1 MEGPVVTPERPVLA
15 GAATQSDQSVITVGE
30 IRKVLIK
37 RKWLILSG
45 IVVGLAFAAIYI
57 VTTVPQYQATALID
71 INVGK
76 QSNIGI
82 SDVLQE
88 QGAGGGLD
96 EGQKEIQTE
105 VAIMQSEAVS
115 LDVIHSLDLY
125 KKPPFSDIFAT
136 SPYNGH
142 LTPMQRRNLIQAF
155 KGSTKIL
162 PESSTDLVTVSFTNP
177 DPVVAAKVANA
188 IIDQYMDRSV
198 RVRFEGVTRISDW
211 LSTQLDKLKQQAG
224 EAQNQLSAYAQK
236 NNLIGGTSPDSGGD
250 DLTLTNLSNANQQL
264 SEAEADRVVK
274 EARYKMALTGNPEL
288 LVSVA
293 PSASLAQLQQQ
304 ESALVVQQAQLQ
316 SKFGPDWPRVKEV
329 NSAIASLHKDIQ
341 SQVHLL
347 QQRFAAEYQTALSTE
362 DLMRQRLDKAK
373 QEAFKQNR
381 SAAEYQILR
390 HGAQSASD
398 LYDALQTRLKEAGIT
413 AGLNTNQIDIV
424 DRATVPP
431 LPVCPVKSN
440 DAVIGLG
447 AGLFL
452 GLVLALFAETIDD
465 TIRTSDD
472 AEAIAG
478 LPALAVIPH
487 FDPLQKKPLAAPGT
501 AAAEAESDRMARVSP
516 DLISYTEPQ
525 SYVSEGFRT
534 LRSSILLSA
543 VDRQPKLLLLTSCF
557 ATEGKSTCSSNL
569 AISFAR
575 RSARVLLVD
584 ADLRKGTLHMKF
596 RTSNRFGLST
606 LLVGENEQAAY
617 ETPLPDLPNL
627 TLVTRGPISVN
638 PGEALASRSM
648 EALLEKWRRE
658 YDHVIL
664 DTSPILAVADTL
676 SLAPLVDAN
685 FILVRSGLTRKKAL
699 MRVREQ
705 LRRVHARVQG
715 IIVNDV
721 DLRLENYYT
730 YSKRYNYSYNS
741 TYGAGYGGG
750 MDAEQ

>member
-1 MEGPVVTPERPVLA
+1 MEGPVVTPERTVHTDPVA
-15 GAATQSDQSVITVGE
+15 QSEGSVISFGD
-30 IRKVLIK
+30 IRKFLFK
-37 RKWLILSG
+37 RKWLILAG
-45 IVVGLAFAAIYI
+45 IVVGLAFAALYM
-57 VTTVPQYQATALID
+57 VTTVPQYQATSLID
-71 INVGK
+71 INVDK

-82 SDVLQE
+82 SEILSE
-88 QGAGGGLD
+88 QSGGS
-96 EGQKEIQTE
+96 EGSLVQIQTE
-105 VAIMQSEAVS
+105 VAIMQSQSVS
-115 LDVIHSLDLY
+115 MDVINSLDLY
-125 KKPPFSDIFAT
+125 KKPPFSNIFALK
-136 SPYNGH
+136 PYDGH
-142 LTPMQRRNLIQAF
+142 LTPGQRLALVQTF
-155 KGSTKIL
+155 KGSTSIL
-162 PESSTDLVTVSFTNP
+162 PQSSTDLVRVSFTNQ
-177 DPVVAAKVANA
+177 DPVVAAQIANS
-188 IIDQYMDRSV
+188 IVDRYMDRSV

-211 LSTQLDKLKQQAG
+211 LSTQLDKLKQ
-224 EAQNQLSAYAQK
+224 EATQSQDQLSAYAQK
-236 NNLIGGTSPDSGGD
+236 NNLIGTDPDSGGD
-250 DLTLTNLSNANQQL
+250 DLALSNLTTANQQL

-274 EARYKMALTGNPEL
+274 EARYRMAMTGNPEL

-304 ESALVVQQAQLQ
+304 EAALTVQQAQLQ
-316 SKFGPDWPRVKEV
+316 SKFGPDWPRVREV
-329 NSAIASLHKDIQ
+329 NASIAALHADISA
-341 SQVHLL
+341 QVQQL
-347 QQRFAAEYQTALSTE
+347 QQRFAAEYQTAVSTQN
-362 DLMRQRLDKAK
+362 LMSQRLDQAK
-373 QEAFKQNR
+373 QEAFRQNR

-413 AGLNTNQIDIV
+413 AGLNANQIDVV
-424 DRATVPP
+424 DRATVPSF
-431 LPVCPVKSN
+431 PVSPVKSD

-447 AGLFL
+447 AGMLL
-452 GLVLALFAETIDD
+452 GIILAVFAETIDD

-472 AEAIAG
+472 AEAVAG

-487 FDPLQKKPLAAPGT
+487 FDPAQKKPVAAPGT
-501 AAAEAESDRMARVSP
+501 AAFEAEQERMARVSP
-516 DLISYTEPQ
+516 DLISYIEPQ
-525 SYVSEGFRT
+525 SYVSESFRT

-557 ATEGKSTCSSNL
+557 ATEGKSTCASNL

-575 RSARVLLVD
+575 RAARVLLVD
-584 ADLRKGTLHMKF
+584 TDLRKGTLHMKF

-606 LLVGENEQAAY
+606 LLVRENEEGAY

-627 TLVTRGPISVN
+627 TLITRGPISVN
-638 PGEALASRSM
+638 PGEALASKSM
-648 EALLEKWRRE
+648 EALLLKWREE

-664 DTSPILAVADTL
+664 DTSPVLAVADTL
-676 SLAPLVDAN
+676 SIAPLVDVN
-685 FILVRSGLTRKKAL
+685 FILVRSGVTRKKAL
-699 MRVREQ
+699 VRVREQ

>member
-1 MEGPVVTPERPVLA
+1 MEGPAVVPERPILA
-15 GAATQSDQSVITVGE
+15 ESATQSEGSVISFGD
-30 IRKVLIK
+30 IRKILIK
-37 RKWLILSG
+37 RKWLILAG
-45 IVVGLAFAAIYI
+45 IVVGLAFAALYI
-57 VTTVPQYQATALID
+57 VTTVPQFQATSLID
-71 INVGK
+71 INVDK

-82 SDVLQE
+82 SDILSE
-88 QGAGGGLD
+88 QSGGT
-96 EGQKEIQTE
+96 EGNLVQIQTE
-105 VAIMQSEAVS
+105 VAIMQSESVS
-115 LDVIHSLDLY
+115 MDVINSLDLY
-125 KKPPFSDIFAT
+125 KKPPFSDIFA
-136 SPYNGH
+136 PKHYDGH
-142 LTPMQRRNLIQAF
+142 LTPGQRLALIQTF
-155 KGSTKIL
+155 KGSTSIL
-162 PESSTDLVTVSFTNP
+162 PQTSTDLVRVSFTNQ
-177 DPVVAAKVANA
+177 DPVVAAQVANS
-188 IIDQYMDRSV
+188 IVDRYMERSV

-211 LSTQLDKLKQQAG
+211 LSTQLDKLKQQATQ
-224 EAQNQLSAYAQK
+224 AQDQLSAYAQK
-236 NNLIGGTSPDSGGD
+236 NNLIGTDPDSGGD
-250 DLTLTNLSNANQQL
+250 DLALSNLTTANQQL

-274 EARYKMALTGNPEL
+274 EARYKMAMTGNPEL

-304 ESALVVQQAQLQ
+304 EAALTVQQAQLQ

-329 NSAIASLHKDIQ
+329 NVSIAALHKDI
-341 SQVHLL
+341 SAQVQQL
-347 QQRFAAEYQTALSTE
+347 QQRFAAEYQTAVSTQN
-362 DLMRQRLDKAK
+362 LMQQRLDQAK
-373 QEAFKQNR
+373 QEAFRQNR

-413 AGLNTNQIDIV
+413 AGLNANQIDVV
-424 DRATVPP
+424 DIATIPS
-431 LPVCPVKSN
+431 LPVSPVKTD

-447 AGLFL
+447 AGILL
-452 GLVLALFAETIDD
+452 GIILAVFAETIDD

-472 AEAIAG
+472 AEAVTG

-487 FDPLQKKPLAAPGT
+487 FDPAQKKPAAAPGT
-501 AAAEAESDRMARVSP
+501 AAFEAEQERMARVSP

-525 SYVSEGFRT
+525 SYVSESFRT

-557 ATEGKSTCSSNL
+557 ATEGKSTCASNL

-584 ADLRKGTLHMKF
+584 TDLRKGTLHMKF

-606 LLVGENEQAAY
+606 LLVRENEEGAY

-638 PGEALASRSM
+638 PGEALASKSM
-648 EALLEKWRRE
+648 EALLMKWREE

-664 DTSPILAVADTL
+664 DTSPVLAVADTL
-676 SLAPLVDAN
+676 SVAPLVDVN
-685 FILVRSGLTRKKAL
+685 FILVRSGVTRKKAL
-699 MRVREQ
+699 IRVREQ

>member
-1 MEGPVVTPERPVLA
+1 MEGPAVVPERPILA
-15 GAATQSDQSVITVGE
+15 ESATQSEGSVISFGD
-30 IRKVLIK
+30 IRKILIK
-37 RKWLILSG
+37 RKWLILAG
-45 IVVGLAFAAIYI
+45 IVVGLAFAALYI
-57 VTTVPQYQATALID
+57 VTTVPQFQATSLID
-71 INVGK
+71 INVDK

-82 SDVLQE
+82 SDILSE
-88 QGAGGGLD
+88 QSGGT
-96 EGQKEIQTE
+96 EGNLVQIQTE
-105 VAIMQSEAVS
+105 VAIMQSESVS
-115 LDVIHSLDLY
+115 MDVINSLDLY
-125 KKPPFSDIFAT
+125 KKPPFSDIFA
-136 SPYNGH
+136 PKHYDGH
-142 LTPMQRRNLIQAF
+142 LTPGQRLALIQTF
-155 KGSTKIL
+155 KGSTSIL
-162 PESSTDLVTVSFTNP
+162 PQTSTDLVRVSFTNQ
-177 DPVVAAKVANA
+177 DPVVAAQVANS
-188 IIDQYMDRSV
+188 IVDRYMERSV

-211 LSTQLDKLKQQAG
+211 LSTQLDKLKQQATQ
-224 EAQNQLSAYAQK
+224 AQDQLSAYAQK
-236 NNLIGGTSPDSGGD
+236 NNLIGTDPDSGGD
-250 DLTLTNLSNANQQL
+250 DLALSNLTTANQQL

-274 EARYKMALTGNPEL
+274 EARYKMAMTGNPEL

-304 ESALVVQQAQLQ
+304 EAALTVQQAQLQ

-329 NSAIASLHKDIQ
+329 NVSIAALHKDI
-341 SQVHLL
+341 SAQVQKL
-347 QQRFAAEYQTALSTE
+347 QQRFAAEYQTAVSTQN
-362 DLMRQRLDKAK
+362 LMQQRLDQAK
-373 QEAFKQNR
+373 QEAFRQNR

-413 AGLNTNQIDIV
+413 AGLNANQIDVV
-424 DRATVPP
+424 DIATIPS
-431 LPVCPVKSN
+431 LPVSPVKTD

-447 AGLFL
+447 AGILL
-452 GLVLALFAETIDD
+452 GIILAVFAETIDD

-472 AEAIAG
+472 AEAVTG

-487 FDPLQKKPLAAPGT
+487 FDPAQKKPAAAPGT
-501 AAAEAESDRMARVSP
+501 AAFEAEQERMARVSP

-525 SYVSEGFRT
+525 SYVSESFRT

-557 ATEGKSTCSSNL
+557 ATEGKSTCASNL

-584 ADLRKGTLHMKF
+584 TDLRKGTLHMKF

-606 LLVGENEQAAY
+606 LLVRENEEGAY

-638 PGEALASRSM
+638 PGEALASKSM
-648 EALLEKWRRE
+648 EALLMKWREE

-664 DTSPILAVADTL
+664 DTSPVLAVADTL
-676 SLAPLVDAN
+676 SVAPLVDVN
-685 FILVRSGLTRKKAL
+685 FILVRSGVTRKKAL
-699 MRVREQ
+699 IRVREQ

>member
-1 MEGPVVTPERPVLA
+1 MEGPAVTPERPILI
-15 GAATQSDQSVITVGE
+15 GAATQSDQSVITVGD
-30 IRKVLIK
+30 IQKVLIK
-37 RKWLILSG
+37 RKWLILAG
-45 IVVGLAFAAIYI
+45 VVVGVAFAAIYI
-57 VTTVPQYQATALID
+57 VTTVPQYQATSLID

-82 SDVLQE
+82 SDILQE
-88 QGAGGGLD
+88 QGGGL
-96 EGQKEIQTE
+96 EGGQQEIQTE
-105 VAIMQSEAVS
+105 IAIMQSEAVA

-125 KKPPFSDIFAT
+125 KKPPFSNIFAA

-142 LTPMQRRNLIQAF
+142 LTPIQRRNLIQTF
-155 KGSTKIL
+155 KGATKIL
-162 PESSTDLVTVSFTNP
+162 PQNSTDLVDVSFTNQ
-177 DPVVAAKVANA
+177 DPVVAAEVANA
-188 IIDQYMDRSV
+188 IVDRYMDRSV

-211 LSTQLDKLKQQAG
+211 LSTQLDKLKQQAA

-236 NNLIGGTSPDSGGD
+236 NNLIGGDPDSGGD
-250 DLTLTNLSNANQQL
+250 DLALTNLSTANQQL

-274 EARYKMALTGNPEL
+274 EARYKMAMTGNPEL

-293 PSASLAQLQQQ
+293 PSASLSQLQQQ

-316 SKFGPDWPRVKEV
+316 SKFGPDWPRVREV
-329 NSAIASLHKDIQ
+329 NSAIASLRKDIQ
-341 SQVHLL
+341 SQVHTL
-347 QQRFAAEYQTALSTE
+347 QQRFAAEYQTAVSTQ
-362 DLMRQRLDKAK
+362 DLLQQRLEDAK
-373 QEAFKQNR
+373 QQAFKQNR

-424 DRATVPP
+424 DRATIPP
-431 LPVCPVKSN
+431 LPVSPVKSS
-440 DAVIGLG
+440 DAMIGFG
-447 AGLFL
+447 AGLLL

-487 FDPLQKKPLAAPGT
+487 FDPTQKKPLAAPGT
-501 AAAEAESDRMARVSP
+501 EAAEAERDRMARVSP

-543 VDRQPKLLLLTSCF
+543 IDRQPKLLLLTSCF
-557 ATEGKSTCSSNL
+557 ATEGKSTCASNL

-575 RSARVLLVD
+575 RSARILLVD
-584 ADLRKGTLHMKF
+584 TDLRKGTLHMKF

-648 EALLEKWRRE
+648 EALLEKWRKE

-676 SLAPLVDAN
+676 SIAPLVDAN
-685 FILVRSGLTRKKAL
+685 FILVRSGVTRKKAL
-699 MRVREQ
+699 IRVREQ